1 MALRLNGQ
9 TSGYVEL
16 DAPAV
21 AGSNTLTLPNGN
33 GTSGQYLQTDGS
45 GGLSWAGVT
54 TGKILQ
60 VVSTAKTDTFS
71 ESLAANTNSSTNCI
85 QVQITPSST
94 SSKVLIMV
102 TLHGSSTYWGG
113 VSQGAYQ
120 GRLVKNGSNLVVGDT
135 AGGRNRMTM
144 RAGDG
149 DGNSVEEGM
158 AFTYLDSPSST
169 SLLTYGVRLDN
180 VDNGAQ
186 TLYLNRSPDDG
197 DTVVNITRTVSTITA
212 MEVAG

>member
-1 MALRLNGQ
+1 MTLRLLGS
-9 TSGYVEL
+9 TSGYSEIQ
-16 DAPAV
+16 APAV

-33 GTSGQYLQTDGS
+33 GSSGQYLQTDGS
-45 GGLSWAGVT
+45 GALSWGQ
-54 TGKILQ
+54 GGRILQ
-60 VVSTAKTDTFS
+60 VVSTVKTDTFS
-71 ESLAANTNSSTNCI
+71 ESLSGNTNSSTNCI

-102 TLHGSSTYWGG
+102 TLHGSSTYWGA
-113 VSQGAYQ
+113 VSAGAYQ
-120 GRLVKNGSNLVVGDT
+120 GRLVRNGANVVVGDA
-135 AGGRNRMTM
+135 AGSRNRMTM

-149 DGNSVEEGM
+149 DGASVEEGM

-180 VDNGAQ
+180 VDNTSQ
-186 TLYLNRSPDDG
+186 TMYLNRSPTDSDS
-197 DTVVNITRTVSTITA
+197 VVTFTRTVSTITA